1 MDYGH
6 YNCRDYY
13 ITPHWAPTTIASE
26 TPRPTVERHESFD
39 ELEER
44 SCSPA
49 SQRPKFPLLKLPLE
63 LRQHILRYL
72 LPYTREFKDSG
83 KLGEHIRNFSAVKKR
98 VAKGMAIPSAAN
110 SSTSSSVSNVVWQR
124 GNIKLLSVCKQLHDE
139 CADMLYG
146 GNTFLLFLTYNGISF
161 RFRWLT
167 PAGAAPMTSKNFV
180 ENLADR
186 YRHLVKRV
194 VVHVDHVDSY
204 LSMIK
209 FGVDGAGFTHGLRN
223 QVQRL
228 VDALQPEDQPDRRL
242 AKVYIRVS
250 NGNAVLDGLKAYAGR
265 EQDGGIKISEDIEII
280 LEPFGKFRGVQQVS
294 VIGAVTTS
302 YAHTLEAQMMS
313 ERTQEEKVA
322 QRRSA
327 CSSHAKDM
335 ISAAFSNSSDARTT
349 NLANLIRG
357 F

>member
-6 YNCRDYY
+6 YNCRDYH
-13 ITPHWAPTTIASE
+13 ISPHWAPTTFASE
-26 TPRPTVERHESFD
+26 IPRPLAERHESFD

-44 SCSPA
+44 SRSPA

-63 LRQHILRYL
+63 LRQHIFRYL

-98 VAKGMAIPSAAN
+98 VAKGMIIPSAPA
-110 SSTSSSVSNVVWQR
+110 SSSSSSVSNVVWQR
-124 GNIKLLSVCKQLHDE
+124 GNTKLLSVCKQLHDE
-139 CADMLYG
+139 CAEMLYG

-180 ENLADR
+180 ENLPER
-186 YRHLVKRV
+186 YRHLVKRI

-228 VDALQPEDQPDRRL
+228 VDAVQPSNQPDRRL

-265 EQDGGIKISEDIEII
+265 EQDGDIKISEDIEVI
-280 LEPFGKFRGVQQVS
+280 LEPFGNLRGVQQVS
-294 VIGAVTTS
+294 VVGAVTAT
-302 YAHTLEAQMMS
+302 YAQTLEAQMTS
-313 ERTQEEKVA
+313 ERSEEEKLA
-322 QRRSA
+322 QRHSA
-327 CSSHAKDM
+327 CSSQARDTNA
-335 ISAAFSNSSDARTT
+335 AAFANSGDARTT